1 MWSSSGRESFISI
14 CPTLTMTLD
23 LVPYFVASFV
33 KSFAFHW
40 WTGALHLACLQFD
53 FYPPFLVISHETGQ
67 LLLTTPLMLK
77 KLGTALAL
85 GLALW
90 PAFCLKCPSVIFID
104 IFPALEDST
113 QLSLLRSP
121 AVSLLP

>member
-1 MWSSSGRESFISI
+1 
-14 CPTLTMTLD
+14 MTLD

-53 FYPPFLVISHETGQ
+53 SYPAFLVISHETGQ